1 MLDRFLNT
9 HLMLQVFTIMSN
21 QASFFSLVESYIQ
34 SIHEEIM
41 SKFIERPKIGKSYR
55 THPVAASVNK
65 FMFEVKN

>member
-1 MLDRFLNT
+1 
-9 HLMLQVFTIMSN
+9 MSN

-41 SKFIERPKIGKSYR
+41 NKFIERPKIGISYR
-55 THPVAASVNK
+55 TQSVAASVSK